1 MLNYYIF
8 FKFFEDCFIQCLE
21 KMMKNKA
28 ILNENTKKAWRKAI
42 RFIFSQF
49 EIGLNIEIKEIDEQE
64 EKQKQNNIKKTKNKQ

>member
-1 MLNYYIF
+1 
-8 FKFFEDCFIQCLE
+8 
-21 KMMKNKA
+21 MMKNKP
-28 ILNENTKKAWRKAI
+28 ILNDNTKKAWRKAI

>member
-1 MLNYYIF
+1 
-8 FKFFEDCFIQCLE
+8 
-21 KMMKNKA
+21 MKNKP
-28 ILNENTKKAWRKAI
+28 ILNDNTKKAWRKAI